1 MSQFFGKIMTWIANE
16 VVVKTL
22 ANNKTFQRFALRT
35 DTFARENMSKAKETI
50 TKTVKEGTIPPIVGG
65 STSNV
70 QAIQTDIEKVN
81 TEIKELQKKGIYEK
95 AAELTYVKLPE
106 LEAQLKEANKGFV
119 EKNYAAVVEHLF
131 AKDVDEEIGDGKK
144 KGAKVGLREKSN
156 QEI

>member
-50 TKTVKEGTIPPIVGG
+50 TKTVKEGTIPPIIGG
-65 STSNV
+65 SASNM
-70 QAIQTDIEKVN
+70 QAIQTDIEKMN
-81 TEIKELQKKGIYEK
+81 KEIKELQKKGMYEK

-131 AKDVDEEIGDGKK
+131 AKDVNEEVGDRKE